1 MGISPK
7 DFLNRYFNSKQLKKP
22 LEGIGLPFGSTK
34 KERVNRILENWIS
47 HHRNWY
53 GLLDHLDWNK
63 LAKIC
68 DDFNI
73 RYSGYER
80 EDTLRNKI
88 EDAMVLDFRKETLKK
103 VKTLPTQNL
112 SKNKIQKTKLNP
124 YVIYPL
130 IAWMFVGIIFAT
142 LNFSGMFIKIHDE
155 EIDITKKYQVS
166 YESWIDE
173 NTLSGI
179 VEGMSLSGK
188 IILQSTQFSAQN
200 KIDVHIELSPN
211 AGSDIEDMMLLDS
224 IAPPFNVYFVGAQH
238 FDIEDD
244 KPLANILLKRS
255 SDRTKLM
262 GTGSIIY
269 SKGDNHEIYVLD
281 SSENAL
287 KQKLLTVNDSPNSI
301 ILFPVLE
308 KTLNPNGYFD
318 EDGNELKIPTRVE
331 LTSTTEPYLIEIKQ
345 SDAQN
350 SLDSDKMNAF
360 GTWIILALIPL
371 TIIPVLKYLP
381 TNKLTLFKS

>member
-1 MGISPK
+1 MGISVET
-7 DFLNRYFNSKQLKKP
+7 FLKRYFSSKQLKEP
-22 LEGIGLPFGSTK
+22 LEGIGLSVGGTK
-34 KERVNRILENWIS
+34 KERIIRIIENWS
-47 HHRNWY
+47 LYHRDWY
-53 GLLDHLDWNK
+53 ELLNYLDWNK
-63 LAKIC
+63 LAQIC
-68 DDFNI
+68 DDFDI
-73 RYSGYER
+73 WYSGYER
-80 EDTLRNKI
+80 EDTLRDRI
-88 EDAMVLDFRKETLKK
+88 ENEMVLDFRKETMKK
-103 VKTLPTQNL
+103 VKTLPTQYL

-130 IAWMFVGIIFAT
+130 IAWMFFGIIFAT
-142 LNFSGMFIKIHDE
+142 LNFSGMFIKTHDE

-224 IAPPFNVYFVGAQH
+224 IAPPFNVYFVRAQH
-238 FDIEDD
+238 FDIEND
-244 KPLANILLKRS
+244 KPLADILLKRS
-255 SDRTKLM
+255 SDRTKLI

-301 ILFPVLE
+301 ILFPIHK

-318 EDGNELKIPTRVE
+318 KAGNELKIPTRVE
-331 LTSTTEPYLIEIKQ
+331 LTSTSEPYVIEIKQ
-345 SDAQN
+345 SDAQT

-360 GTWIILALIPL
+360 VTWITLAFIPL

-381 TNKLTLFKS
+381 TNKLTLFK